1 MSAISPVLIVAFNR
15 PEATRRVF
23 AAVQAARPARLF
35 FACDGPRPGRLGEA
49 ERVAEVRR
57 IIDAVDWPCEVHTR
71 FSESNLGCGLGDSSA
86 ITWFLDEAGEGIILE
101 DDCLPTPAF
110 FRFCS
115 IMLDRY
121 RNDVRVGVIA
131 GSNMA
136 PLVELESS
144 YGFSS
149 ILSCWGWATWRR
161 TWDKYTL
168 QPKPIEVGERA
179 VEGLHK
185 NTVEFLRDT
194 SLKITNGAIHTWDYQ
209 LMIQLLRVRQLVV
222 IPRENLVLNIG
233 FNGSGA
239 HYTKTS
245 RPWAAPAFAFNPA
258 TNWNEGPLVVAN
270 KSYDHHSLVAGHR
283 GSSKF
288 VRQILKWRIIWK
300 RRMRPNGATLFDSN

>member
-1 MSAISPVLIVAFNR
+1 MATPHILLIAFNR
-15 PEATRRVF
+15 PDEAKRVF
-23 AAVQAARPARLF
+23 EQIRLSRPIKLYI
-35 FACDGPRPGRLGEA
+35 ACDGPRPQKAGEL
-49 ERVAEVRR
+49 ERVEKVRQL
-57 IIDAVDWPCEVHTR
+57 ANEVDWPCEVRTR
-71 FSESNLGCGLGDSSA
+71 FLNENLGCGRAVSSA
-86 ITWFLDEAGEGIILE
+86 IEWFLKDAGEGIILE

-121 RNDVRVGVIA
+121 RNDERVGVIA

-144 YGFSS
+144 YGFST
-149 ILSCWGWATWRR
+149 ILSCWGWATWKR
-161 TWDKYTL
+161 TWNKYTL

-194 SLKITNGAIHTWDYQ
+194 SLKISNGAIHTWDYQ
-209 LMIQLLRVRQLVV
+209 LMIQLLRTSQLVV
-222 IPRENLVLNIG
+222 VPRENLVLNIG

-258 TNWNEGPLVVAN
+258 TNWNEGPPVVAN

-288 VRQILKWRIIWK
+288 MRQVLKWRIIWQ
-300 RRMRPNGATLFDSN
+300 RRMRPAGAALFDSN